1 MKQSTKQLIAKI
13 VTVVKQEPI
22 EKVWLF
28 GSFSRGDE
36 RPVSYVDLL
45 VQMQPNNLSM
55 LGFLKIQT
63 RLEKAT
69 QKAVD
74 LIEDE
79 CLEDFARPSANR
91 DKIIF
96 MQDSTDNRLVL

>member
-1 MKQSTKQLIAKI
+1 MKTSTKQLIAKI
-13 VTVVKQEPI
+13 RAVAEQEPI

-28 GSFSRGDE
+28 GSFSRGEE
-36 RPVSYVDLL
+36 RPDSDIDLL
-45 VQMQPNNLSM
+45 VQMLPNNLTM

-63 RLEKAT
+63 RFEKAT

-79 CLEDFARPSANR
+79 CLEDFARASADR
-91 DKIIF
+91 DKILIYA
-96 MQDSTDNRLVL
+96 R

>member
-1 MKQSTKQLIAKI
+1 MADKEPIMKQSTKQLIAKI
-13 VTVVKQEPI
+13 GTVAEQEPI

-28 GSFSRGDE
+28 GSFSRGEE
-36 RPVSYVDLL
+36 RPDSDVDLL
-45 VQMQPNNLSM
+45 VQMSPNDLSM

-79 CLEDFARPSANR
+79 WLEGFARPSAER
-91 DKIIF
+91 DKFLIY
-96 MQDSTDNRLVL
+96 SR